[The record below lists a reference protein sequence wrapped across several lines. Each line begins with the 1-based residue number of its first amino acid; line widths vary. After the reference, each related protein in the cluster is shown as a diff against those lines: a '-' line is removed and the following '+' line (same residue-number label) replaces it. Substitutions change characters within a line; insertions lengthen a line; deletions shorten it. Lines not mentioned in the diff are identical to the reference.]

1 MEKGDYTGRLK
12 ILVDKARNGSI
23 VDVDFILDHLSSESI
38 LVMTRFINFALSNV
52 ETKEGMER
60 IKYYLFNGSQIQRN
74 YASLFFNRRGDW
86 EIVLEAF
93 RQGKIDEIQAFA
105 R

>member
-1 MEKGDYTGRLK
+1 MGKGGYTGRLK
-12 ILVDKARNGSI
+12 ILVDKARDGSTA
-23 VDVDFILDHLSSESI
+23 DVDFIMDHLSSKSS
-38 LVMTRFINFALSNV
+38 LVMTRFIDFALGNV
-52 ETKEGMER
+52 ETSEGIDR
-60 IKYYLFNGSQIQRN
+60 INHYLFNGSQIQRN

>member
-1 MEKGDYTGRLK
+1 MEKGGYTGQLK
-12 ILVDKARNGSI
+12 VLVDAARNGT
-23 VDVDFILDHLSSESI
+23 VTDVDYLMDHLSSKSS
-38 LVMTRFINFALSNV
+38 LVMTRFIDFALGNV
-52 ETKEGMER
+52 ETREGIER
-60 IKYYLFNGSQIQRN
+60 IHYYLFNGTQIQRN